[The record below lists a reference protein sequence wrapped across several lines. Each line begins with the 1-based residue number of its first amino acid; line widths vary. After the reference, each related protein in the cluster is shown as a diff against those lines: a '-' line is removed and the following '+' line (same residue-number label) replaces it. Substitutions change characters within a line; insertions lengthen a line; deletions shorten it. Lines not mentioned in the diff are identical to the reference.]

1 MRSVAGSE
9 CCICVDRLGHVVVT
23 TTGRSFDYGEQPG
36 LLPTYWEK
44 TTANCSGR
52 QWKHPRSLGCQWCY
66 LLSACVIAFFF
77 FFTAMRIVF
86 ANAFFFSSFAADVF
100 LSVQTEYIWN
110 SCVPLHL
117 FCAEMYMLPREEWL
131 MHLYDIQAGGCT
143 RTMSK
148 EESFISS
155 CR

>member
-1 MRSVAGSE
+1 MQSLAGSE
-9 CCICVDRLGHVVVT
+9 CCICVGRLGHVAVT
-23 TTGRSFDYGEQPG
+23 TMGRSFDYGEQPG
-36 LLPTYWEK
+36 SLPTYWEK
-44 TTANCSGR
+44 TTANRSGR
-52 QWKHPRSLGCQWCY
+52 QWKHPKSLGCQWCY

-77 FFTAMRIVF
+77 FTAVRIVF
-86 ANAFFFSSFAADVF
+86 ANAFFFSSFAADAF

-117 FCAEMYMLPREEWL
+117 CCAEMYMLTRKEWL
-131 MHLYDIQAGGCT
+131 MHLYDIQAGNCT